1 MSNYASPMDLSADLL
16 ISFDYGNTIGVAC
29 LCPFSDSFLV
39 LKENGCLQIW
49 NNKEKSLVNR
59 IFLNDNV
66 NYFAEKLT
74 KPYQ

>member
-16 ISFDYGNTIGVAC
+16 ISFDFGNTIGIAC

-59 IFLNDNV
+59 IFLNENV
-66 NYFAEKLT
+66 NFYSIQSSK
-74 KPYQ
+74 